1 MMKVIA
7 VDDEPLTLDIAEAF
21 CKKLS
26 FLQFEKGF
34 TQARAALQY
43 LQHHEAD
50 VLLLDINMP
59 AMSGMAFYKQ
69 LTHKPMLIFTTSY
82 SEYALESYDLGAVDY
97 LLKPFSSARFEMAM
111 QKAFEKY
118 QLLNKAAA
126 ASVPQQYL
134 MLKADYGLAKVVV
147 NDILFVEAL
156 DNYLKIHLHN
166 QQPAVV
172 RMTLKSLHSQLP
184 DQQFIQVHRSYIVP
198 FSRINTIRNKT
209 ITIAG
214 KNIPVGKSYES
225 CFQAQLRQ
233 QQAFC

>member
-7 VDDEPLTLDIAEAF
+7 VDDEPLALDIAEAF
-21 CKKLS
+21 CKKLG

-34 TQARAALQY
+34 TQTGAALKY

-50 VLLLDINMP
+50 LLLLDINMP

-97 LLKPFSSARFEMAM
+97 LLKPFSLARFEMAM
-111 QKAFEKY
+111 HRAYDKY
-118 QLLNKAAA
+118 KLLNNAVGAAK
-126 ASVPQQYL
+126 QHL
-134 MLKADYGLAKVVV
+134 MLKADYGLVKVAV

-156 DNYLKIHLHN
+156 DNYLKIYLHN
-166 QQPAVV
+166 QPPAVV
-172 RMTLKSLHSQLP
+172 RMTLKNLHSQLP
-184 DQQFIQVHRSYIVP
+184 GQQFIQVHRSYIIP
-198 FSRINTIRNKT
+198 FNRIHSIRNKT

-225 CFQAQLRQ
+225 CFQAQLQQ